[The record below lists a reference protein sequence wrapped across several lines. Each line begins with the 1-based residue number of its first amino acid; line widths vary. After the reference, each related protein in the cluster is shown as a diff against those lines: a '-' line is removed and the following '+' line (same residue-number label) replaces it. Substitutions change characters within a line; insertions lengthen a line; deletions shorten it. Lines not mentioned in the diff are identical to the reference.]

1 MDVAVHLKA
10 VTAAVH
16 AAAPHAGHDACA
28 VVELWAGMGG
38 AAAAPHSSCK
48 PAPARLDMRAYYNH
62 HFLGPM
68 KPVLLGVVGVGGLGA
83 SPTPSGSPAP
93 AALAKR
99 RRLPLA
105 AVTAHDMCERPEVGQ
120 GGRRGVGVA

>member
-1 MDVAVHLKA
+1 MPGVARAMDVAVHLKA

-68 KPVLLGVVGVGGLGA
+68 KPVLLA

-105 AVTAHDMCERPEVGQ
+105 ALTAHDMCERQEVGQ